1 MGQSLVKN
9 YVHLVFSTK
18 HREPLIYPPYEKEL
32 HNQLAGICQNYE
44 CHPIKVGGYTDHV
57 HILCM
62 LSKKIALMT
71 LVEKVKT
78 ASSKWIK
85 TRHESLENFY
95 WQNGYGGFSV
105 SQDDVDSVAGY
116 INKQHQYHSK
126 IHFQDE
132 YRSILKEHKVEY
144 DERYVWD

>member
-1 MGQSLVKN
+1 
-9 YVHLVFSTK
+9 
-18 HREPLIYPPYEKEL
+18 
-32 HNQLAGICQNYE
+32 
-44 CHPIKVGGYTDHV
+44 
-57 HILCM
+57 
-62 LSKKIALMT
+62 MT